1 MQDGPL
7 EDRYTVI
14 RKQEAGDII
23 TLGQSL
29 LMRFKLSDIGEFAT
43 LREFDTC
50 LEAATMDPRRYFVL
64 SMDSDPG
71 AKPALRAYVDFIK
84 YTHPQLA
91 ESLTE
96 EYDLD
101 MPDYYTCIHCKGRA
115 HISKDAWDIGASSRV
130 WLDCDD
136 CSDHYP
142 IERKKL
148 TVYGGYRET

>member
-14 RKQEAGDII
+14 RKSEAGDII
-23 TLGQSL
+23 KLGQEVL
-29 LMRFKLSDIGEFAT
+29 ERFTLSEIGQYPA
-43 LREFDTC
+43 LRQFDVC

-64 SMDSDPG
+64 SMDTDPG
-71 AKPALRAYVDFIK
+71 GKPALRAYVEFIK

-91 ESLTE
+91 EVLRE

-101 MPDYYTCIHCKGRA
+101 MPDYYTCLYCRGRA
-115 HISKDAWDIGASSRV
+115 HVSIDAWDIGASSRV
-130 WLDCDD
+130 WLECDD
-136 CSDHYP
+136 CSDLYP